1 VMCIVKRIV
10 ALCLSLLVLM
20 MNGAL
25 ADVPFLMHSN
35 GWNLDGMPLDVVLKA
50 DVDTHMPFDADRLAM
65 LTPLLDLMSLRLV
78 TGRDEGLVT
87 ISIADQEALTLQ
99 YHGSSAQ
106 LSSMRDVTYFAED
119 DVITMLLGEGAS
131 FPGMYETLALSPDG
145 ESLLQDGRT
154 LLERIPQAFE
164 SNGKKTKSSINI
176 SGYGKA
182 AYLIDY
188 SVAAGKTDAMQ
199 ETLLSICPDG
209 WLKRIVGELTFSG
222 KQSLRVYFNAEDVIL
237 RIEYN
242 GSCGPEGNLR
252 TVKLVW
258 KLLHNEDVDKDYIE
272 LTSPAKKG
280 KNKNNLTFERTI
292 STSKKGAQTI
302 VGSFK
307 YTKTKNDITEIWNGE
322 YNLSNAYTE
331 DADVLGG
338 DFMIQ
343 TRLGG
348 DDNYKTTIIAPS
360 LIIKG
365 SEDAPDINGTINITE
380 KYATRVTE
388 QATLSVGLKRAESL
402 AWEPTERVID
412 LSAMDEASLNATRE
426 DAAASIATA
435 LVRPLILI
443 LSADNE
449 YFFRD
454 LPADVVQSIID
465 AATPAENEHEEA
477 E

>member
-1 VMCIVKRIV
+1 MRIVKRTV
-10 ALCLSLLVLM
+10 ALCLSLLILM
-20 MNGAL
+20 MSGAL
-25 ADVPFLMHSN
+25 ADMPFLMHSN
-35 GWNLDGMPLDVVLKA
+35 GWNLDSTPLDVMLRV
-50 DVDTHMPFDADRLAM
+50 DVDTHMPFDEDRLSM
-65 LTPLLDLMSLRLV
+65 LTPLLDLMSMRLV
-78 TGRDEGLVT
+78 TGPDAGLVT
-87 ISIADQEALTLQ
+87 IGIADQDALTLQ
-99 YHGSSAQ
+99 YQGSSAQ
-106 LSSMRDVTYFAED
+106 LSCMPGVTYVAEND
-119 DVITMLLGEGAS
+119 AISMLLGEGVA
-131 FPGMYETLALSPDG
+131 FPGMYEALALSPDG

-154 LLERIPQAFE
+154 LLERVPQAFE
-164 SNGKKTKSSINI
+164 SNGKKSKNSINI

-182 AYLIDY
+182 AYIIDY

-199 ETLLSICPDG
+199 DKLLSICPDG
-209 WLKRIVGELTFSG
+209 WLKSIVGELTFSG
-222 KQSLRVYFNAEDVIL
+222 KQSLRAYFSAEDVIL

-242 GSCGPEGNLR
+242 GTCGPKNNLR

-258 KLLHNEDVDKDYIE
+258 KLLHDETVDKDYIE

-280 KNKNNLTFERTI
+280 KDKNNLTFERTI
-292 STSKKGAQTI
+292 STNKKGAQTI

-322 YNLSNAYTE
+322 YNLSNAYTAE
-331 DADVLGG
+331 ADVLGG

-348 DDNYKTTIIAPS
+348 DENYKTTIIAPS
-360 LIIKG
+360 LTIKG
-365 SEDAPDINGTINITE
+365 REDAPEVDGTITITE
-380 KYATRVTE
+380 KYATRVTD
-388 QATLSVGLKRAESL
+388 QATLAVHLNRAEPL

-412 LSAMDEASLNATRE
+412 LSAMDEASLKATRE

-435 LVRPLILI
+435 LVRPLILA
-443 LSADNE
+443 LGADNE

-465 AATPAENEHEEA
+465 AATPDENQHKEA